1 MVNQKLIKE
10 TLSLI
15 QLSAM
20 EPKEKAMWM
29 LLLSEMEEG
38 QILKLKK
45 SLEKETSG
53 LNDLLLKA
61 IQSK

>member
-1 MVNQKLIKE
+1 MANQKLIKE

-29 LLLSEMEEG
+29 LLLSEMEEK

-45 SLEKETSG
+45 SLEKETSA

>member
-10 TLSLI
+10 TLSMI
-15 QLSAM
+15 QLSTM

-29 LLLSEMEEG
+29 MLLSEMEEK

-61 IQSK
+61 IQFK